1 MQKIVRNKC
10 AMTCVEN
17 IHYSPLTVHLS
28 LTIWTFLVSLKHKKI
43 LSIMLRDS
51 FLGYYKIFFINIFV
65 NGLLKKPY
73 NCVPTIFKDF
83 PSLHITMIVRDL

>member
-1 MQKIVRNKC
+1 MQRCTRAKQSSETGAKHVVLCDNIGDNL
-10 AMTCVEN
+10 TCHPELDATHVTLCWE
-17 IHYSPLTVHLS
+17 
-28 LTIWTFLVSLKHKKI
+28 I
-43 LSIMLRDS
+43 L
-51 FLGYYKIFFINIFV
+51 FFGYYKIFFINIFV

>member
-1 MQKIVRNKC
+1 MQICTRAKQSSETGATHVVLCDNIGDNLTLLTFCSNIKRTSFNY
-10 AMTCVEN
+10 VER
-17 IHYSPLTVHLS
+17 
-28 LTIWTFLVSLKHKKI
+28 F
-43 LSIMLRDS
+43 
-51 FLGYYKIFFINIFV
+51 FFGYYKMFFINIFV